1 LSRPSDHHAPAARSA
16 GRARRRRPLA
26 ALLVLSALLPA
37 ACERGDVAEVEE
49 GERPVAVVEDDTISV
64 GQTAAYM
71 RATRVGRTHEGVRQA
86 VEDLIAVEL
95 VKVAARE
102 EPLTPEQ
109 EALRDAWQ
117 EQLMIYQYRDSVLYE
132 SIAVP
137 DSAVEAY
144 YRDKVGDEVKARHVL
159 VPVDPA
165 ATPEVKRAARAKA
178 EEALARARAGED
190 FEALAREYSTGT
202 TAESG
207 GELDWFGRGD
217 MVPAFER
224 AVFALDPGD
233 VSDVVETRFGFH
245 VIKLEGR
252 RKKSLEELRPTIE
265 EALRAPLEREA
276 VRAFEDSLMSRS
288 ALEFLESN
296 VDSLVALFA
305 ADSVSEVPERL
316 APLPVATWRVPVPA
330 AEGEEAGA
338 RATRSDSL
346 TIARVVERF
355 RGLPPENQAAVKAL
369 DRGRMVQALAPLV
382 RNEMILGRA
391 EALGLELDETRRKQ
405 LEDRLES
412 VRVTEMLRRS
422 VREDVAVSDSALR
435 AAWVADSG
443 RFAGSSFEES
453 KPALRQSLVQE
464 RITRANSWEGQREMV
479 LKIAETVRDDVD
491 VERYEDRYE
500 LVLELLGPP
509 PDTAAAAAG
518 ATSPGAGAAGAAG
531 GEAAGTAGA
540 GGTPPAGADATPE
553 GSGAAP
559 AEGGGA
565 AVPSPPGTP
574 APARGDTAAGA
585 PGQP

>member
-1 LSRPSDHHAPAARSA
+1 MSRPSDHHATAPSSA
-16 GRARRRRPLA
+16 GRALRRRPLG

-49 GERPVAVVEDDTISV
+49 GDRPVAVVEDDTISV

-117 EQLMIYQYRDSVLYE
+117 EQLMIYQYRDSVLYQ

-165 ATPEVKRAARAKA
+165 ATPEEKRAARAKA
-178 EEALARARAGED
+178 AEALARARAGDD

-245 VIKLEGR
+245 VIKLDDVRDTKFPALAEVKQRIQQQLVQG
-252 RKKSLEELRPTIE
+252 KVEELIKG
-265 EALRAPLEREA
+265 LRA
-276 VRAFEDSLMSRS
+276 
-288 ALEFLESN
+288 
-296 VDSLVALFA
+296 
-305 ADSVSEVPERL
+305 
-316 APLPVATWRVPVPA
+316 
-330 AEGEEAGA
+330 
-338 RATRSDSL
+338 
-346 TIARVVERF
+346 
-355 RGLPPENQAAVKAL
+355 KA
-369 DRGRMVQALAPLV
+369 
-382 RNEMILGRA
+382 
-391 EALGLELDETRRKQ
+391 
-405 LEDRLES
+405 
-412 VRVTEMLRRS
+412 
-422 VREDVAVSDSALR
+422 
-435 AAWVADSG
+435 
-443 RFAGSSFEES
+443 
-453 KPALRQSLVQE
+453 
-464 RITRANSWEGQREMV
+464 
-479 LKIAETVRDDVD
+479 KIE
-491 VERYEDRYE
+491 
-500 LVLELLGPP
+500 
-509 PDTAAAAAG
+509 
-518 ATSPGAGAAGAAG
+518 
-531 GEAAGTAGA
+531 
-540 GGTPPAGADATPE
+540 
-553 GSGAAP
+553 
-559 AEGGGA
+559 
-565 AVPSPPGTP
+565 
-574 APARGDTAAGA
+574 
-585 PGQP
+585 

>member
-1 LSRPSDHHAPAARSA
+1 LSRPSDHHATAPRSA
-16 GRARRRRPLA
+16 GRALRRHPLA
-26 ALLVLSALLPA
+26 ALLVLAALLPV

-49 GERPVAVVEDDTISV
+49 GERPVAVVDDDTISV

-71 RATRVGRTHEGVRQA
+71 RATRVGRTQEGVRQA

-109 EALRDAWQ
+109 EALRDAWR

-132 SIAVP
+132 SLAVP

-159 VPVDPA
+159 VPLAPT
-165 ATPEVKRAARAKA
+165 ATPEEKRAARAKA

-224 AVFALDPGD
+224 VVFALDPGD

-305 ADSVSEVPERL
+305 ADSVSEVPDRL

-330 AEGEEAGA
+330 AEGEEAGV

-391 EALGLELDETRRKQ
+391 EAIGLELDETRRKQ

-422 VREDVAVSDSALR
+422 VREDVTVSDSALR

-443 RFAGSSFEES
+443 RFAGASFEES
-453 KPALRQSLVQE
+453 KPALRQGLVQE

-509 PDTAAAAAG
+509 PDTAAASAG
-518 ATSPGAGAAGAAG
+518 ATSPGAGATSPGAGATGA
-531 GEAAGTAGA
+531 AGA
-540 GGTPPAGADATPE
+540 GGTPPAGTDATAE
-553 GSGAAP
+553 GAAAAP
-559 AEGGGA
+559 GQDAGA
-565 AVPSPPGTP
+565 AAPSPPGTP

-585 PGQP
+585 PAQP